1 MQEGSNPS
9 NFRRRA
15 TRRSAA
21 AEVPSGDTPR
31 LIDDQQGFDEMVDR
45 LIVSGRVALDTEFHR
60 EGSYFP
66 RVALLQFATTSERIL
81 VDPLAVDIRGLGAL
95 LNSDVE
101 IVMHACRQDLEILAL
116 ECGAMPKHLIDTQI
130 AASHIGYSTPALALL
145 LERELRIKLGKEDR
159 LTDWMRRPLSPSQ
172 LAYAIAD
179 VDHLLPLWDALRAK
193 ITKLG
198 RLEWVSEAFD
208 EVLQDASFGR
218 DPELAWVR
226 IRELRHI
233 KGTSLA
239 VAQAIASW
247 RERTAARLDVPVRT
261 ILADMGIVGLAQSK
275 PTSINGVKAARGVEP
290 RNLKG
295 DLASEVLA
303 VVAGAL
309 SNDPRPLPPGS
320 GYDLSASLK
329 PAVTLVTAWL
339 TQLAK
344 DLELDPTTLGT
355 RADVE
360 AFLAHR
366 PDARLAKGWRA
377 KVAGDLIG
385 SLVQGEAAVAFD
397 QRHGLIL
404 IDRNVPQTDVV
415 T

>member
-1 MQEGSNPS
+1 
-9 NFRRRA
+9 
-15 TRRSAA
+15 
-21 AEVPSGDTPR
+21 
-31 LIDDQQGFDEMVDR
+31 
-45 LIVSGRVALDTEFHR
+45 
-60 EGSYFP
+60 
-66 RVALLQFATTSERIL
+66 
-81 VDPLAVDIRGLGAL
+81 
-95 LNSDVE
+95 
-101 IVMHACRQDLEILAL
+101 
-116 ECGAMPKHLIDTQI
+116 
-130 AASHIGYSTPALALL
+130 
-145 LERELRIKLGKEDR
+145 
-159 LTDWMRRPLSPSQ
+159 
-172 LAYAIAD
+172 
-179 VDHLLPLWDALRAK
+179 
-193 ITKLG
+193 
-198 RLEWVSEAFD
+198 
-208 EVLQDASFGR
+208 
-218 DPELAWVR
+218 
-226 IRELRHI
+226 
-233 KGTSLA
+233 
-239 VAQAIASW
+239 
-247 RERTAARLDVPVRT
+247 
-261 ILADMGIVGLAQSK
+261 MGIVGLAQSK